1 MDTPAGTVNGD
12 AAAADT
18 AQVKDHLRAARD
30 AAASAARQRAAQ
42 AQEWGRSQLNDVQHR
57 IESEPYKA
65 AALALGIGLLAG
77 ILLTTLARRPAR
89 L

>member
-1 MDTPAGTVNGD
+1 MNATAGTVSGD
-12 AAAADT
+12 AATADT

-30 AAASAARQRAAQ
+30 AAASAARQRATQ
-42 AQEWGRSQLNDVQHR
+42 AQEWGRSQLSDVQNR

-77 ILLTTLARRPAR
+77 ILLTTLARR
-89 L
+89 